1 MSTGAGAIADGLR
14 DGGTDT
20 VFGLPGVHNLG
31 LWPACA
37 RAGIRIV
44 GSRHEQGCAYAADGY
59 ARTTGRTGVALTTTG
74 PGAANTLGA
83 VGEAWA
89 SHSPV
94 VVVASDIATTLRRPG
109 TYRGVLHECTDQ
121 AGLFAPVTK
130 ARLVVGRADD
140 LGAAV
145 GDALALAGRAPRG
158 PVYLGVPTDLLAAR
172 VDDTPLDALHGITAT
187 APATGLEPS
196 GLEPSGLEAVIRL
209 LERSERPLIWIGGG
223 ARDAGAEVDALARA
237 LGAPVIATFQA
248 RGVLPAR
255 HPLLVGAPPHEPQ
268 VTALVKQAD
277 FVLVVGSDL
286 DHMNTM
292 GWLLPLP
299 ASRAAVNV
307 DAADATKNYPMDAV
321 VEADAG
327 AALRALLPHL
337 GQRVPWIDD
346 VANIAL
352 AVRDELRADAEFAP
366 AIEFVER
373 TRTALPD
380 DAVVFADMCIA
391 GYWLSGQ
398 YPVEC
403 ARGLHYP
410 MGWGTLGFAFAASI
424 GAAVAVGPQRP
435 VVAVVGD
442 GGMLFALGELATVAQ
457 ERLALTVVV
466 VDDGG
471 YGMLR
476 YGREDDPDN
485 GCDLSPVDFVA
496 VANGFG
502 IAAERVEGLGDDYG
516 RALGKAVAS
525 GEPRLIHARA
535 TLVPPRT
542 TSPRWPL
549 TAPHRGPTR
558 PDRTDSR

>member
-1 MSTGAGAIADGLR
+1 MTGAGTIADALR
-14 DGGTDT
+14 DGGVDT

-59 ARTTGRTGVALTTTG
+59 ARATGRTGVALTTTG

-94 VVVASDIATTLRRPG
+94 VVIASDIATTLRTPG
-109 TYRGVLHECTDQ
+109 VYRGVLHESTDQ
-121 AGLFAPVTK
+121 AALFAPVTK
-130 ARLVVGRADD
+130 ARIVVGRADGLAD
-140 LGAAV
+140 SVAE
-145 GDALALAGRAPRG
+145 ALAIAARAPRG
-158 PVYLGVPTDLLAAR
+158 PVYLGVPTDLLTAA
-172 VDDTPLDALHGITAT
+172 VPGVPLDALHTPA
-187 APATGLEPS
+187 APGPPAAPDLEP
-196 GLEPSGLEAVIRL
+196 VIRL
-209 LERSERPLIWIGGG
+209 LTQSQRPLIWIGGG
-223 ARDAGAEVDALARA
+223 TRDAGAEIDALARA

-248 RGVLPAR
+248 RGVLPAS
-255 HPLLVGAPPHEPQ
+255 HPFLVGAPPHEPA
-268 VTALVKQAD
+268 VTKLVEAAD

-292 GWLLPLP
+292 GWRLPLP
-299 ASRAAVNV
+299 QARVAINV
-307 DAADATKNYPMDAV
+307 DGADASKNYEMTAV
-321 VEADAG
+321 VEADA
-327 AALRALLPHL
+327 AVAIRALLPHIEP
-337 GQRVPWIDD
+337 RAPWIDVD
-346 VANIAL
+346 GVARQA
-352 AVRDELRADAEFAP
+352 RDELRADAEFAP
-366 AIEFVER
+366 AIEFIER
-373 TRTALPD
+373 TRAALPD
-380 DAVVFADMCIA
+380 DAVVFADMCIP

-410 MGWGTLGFAFAASI
+410 MGWGTLGFAFPASI

-435 VVAVVGD
+435 VVAVMGD
-442 GGMLFALGELATVAQ
+442 GGMLFALGELAAVAQ

-476 YGREDDPDN
+476 YGREDEADN

-496 VANGFG
+496 VAEGFG
-502 IAAERVEGLGDDYG
+502 ISAVRVDGLGDDYE
-516 RALGKAVAS
+516 RALAKAVGS
-525 GEPRLIHARA
+525 GEPRLIHAHAR
-535 TLVPPRT
+535 LVPPHT

-549 TAPHRGPTR
+549 AAAPRPTA
-558 PDRTDSR
+558 

>member
-1 MSTGAGAIADGLR
+1 VTSSPTSAAITGADAVADALMA
-14 DGGTDT
+14 GGVDT
-20 VFGLPGVHNLG
+20 VFGLPGVHNLA

-37 RAGIRIV
+37 RAGIRVV
-44 GSRHEQGCAYAADGY
+44 GSRHEQGSAYAADGY
-59 ARTTGRTGVALTTTG
+59 SRATGRIGVALTTTG

-121 AGLFAPVTK
+121 AALFAPVTK
-130 ARLVVGRADD
+130 ARLVVGRADE
-140 LGAAV
+140 LGGAV
-145 GDALALAGRAPRG
+145 EDALALARRTPRG
-158 PVYLGVPTDLLAAR
+158 PVYLGVPTDLLAA
-172 VDDTPLDALHGITAT
+172 AT
-187 APATGLEPS
+187 AATPARDGTAVDGSEEHDVNTGEI
-196 GLEPSGLEAVIRL
+196 EAVLRL
-209 LERSERPLIWIGGG
+209 LERSERPLLWIGGG
-223 ARDAGAEVDALARA
+223 TRDAGAEVDALARA

-248 RGVLPAR
+248 RGVLPGR

-268 VTALVKQAD
+268 VTALVEEAD

-292 GWLLPLP
+292 GWELPLP
-299 ASRAAVNV
+299 
-307 DAADATKNYPMDAV
+307 DARTAINIDR
-321 VEADAG
+321 ADAG
-327 AALRALLPHL
+327 KNYTMEAVAEGEAGPVLRGLISRLAPRVP
-337 GQRVPWIDD
+337 RVPWVAD
-346 VANIAL
+346 VAAITRRL
-352 AVRDELRADAEFAP
+352 RDELRADPATEP
-366 AIEFVER
+366 AIEFLER

-380 DAVVFADMCIA
+380 DAVVFADMCIP
-391 GYWLSGQ
+391 GYWLSGHL
-398 YPVEC
+398 PVEC
-403 ARGLHYP
+403 PRGLHYP

-424 GAAVAVGPQRP
+424 GAAVAVGPHRP
-435 VVAVVGD
+435 VVSVVGD

-457 ERLALTVVV
+457 EQLALTVVV

-496 VANGFG
+496 VAEGFG
-502 IAAERVEGLGDDYG
+502 IAADRVDGLGDDYG
-516 RALGKAVAS
+516 QALAKAVGS
-525 GEPRLIHARA
+525 GEPRLIHAHAR
-535 TLVPPRT
+535 LVPPRT

-549 TAPHRGPTR
+549 AARR
-558 PDRTDSR
+558 SRKDGR

>member
-1 MSTGAGAIADGLR
+1 VSPVNTETGADVIADALR
-14 DGGTDT
+14 DGGVDT
-20 VFGLPGVHNLG
+20 VFGLPGVHNLA
-31 LWPACA
+31 LWPACG
-37 RAGIRIV
+37 RAGVRVV

-59 ARTTGRTGVALTTTG
+59 ARATGRAGVALTTTG

-121 AGLFAPVTK
+121 AALFAPVTK
-130 ARLVVGRADD
+130 ARLEVGRVDD

-145 GDALALAGRAPRG
+145 GAALAVANRAPRG
-158 PVYLGVPTDLLAAR
+158 PVYLGVPTDLL
-172 VDDTPLDALHGITAT
+172 T
-187 APATGLEPS
+187 APIDAPPLGAMHPSPVTEPRGVPSASDLEPV
-196 GLEPSGLEAVIRL
+196 LRL
-209 LERSERPLIWIGGG
+209 LASSSRPLVWIGGG
-223 ARDAGAEVDALARA
+223 TRDAGPEIDTLART
-237 LGAPVIATFQA
+237 LGAPVVASFQA
-248 RGVLPAR
+248 RGVLPAS
-255 HPLLVGAPPHEPQ
+255 HPLLVGAPSHEPP
-268 VTALVKQAD
+268 VTALVEQAD

-286 DHMNTM
+286 DYMNTM
-292 GWLLPLP
+292 GWRLPLP
-299 ASRAAVNV
+299 DRRAAINV
-307 DAADATKNYPMDAV
+307 DGADATKNYAMDAV

-327 AALRALLPHL
+327 AALRALVAQLAP
-337 GQRVPWIDD
+337 RVPWIDD
-346 VANIAL
+346 VGSIARAL
-352 AVRDELRADAEFAP
+352 RDELRADSSSAP
-366 AIEFVER
+366 AVEFLDR
-373 TRTALPD
+373 TRGALPD
-380 DAVVFADMCIA
+380 DAVVFADMCIP

-403 ARGLHYP
+403 ARGFHYP

-424 GAAVAVGPQRP
+424 GAAVAVGPDRP

-476 YGREDDPDN
+476 YGRENDSNN

-496 VANGFG
+496 VAEGFG
-502 IAAERVEGLGDDYG
+502 IMADHVDGLGADYG
-516 RALGKAVAS
+516 QALAKAVAS
-525 GEPRLIHARA
+525 GEPRLIHAHAR
-535 TLVPPRT
+535 LVPPRT

-549 TAPHRGPTR
+549 AMQPTQR
-558 PDRTDSR
+558 PPA

>member
-1 MSTGAGAIADGLR
+1 MSNRVTTGAGAIAAALGANDV
-14 DGGTDT
+14 DT
-20 VFGLPGVHNLG
+20 VFGLPGVHNLA

-59 ARTTGRTGVALTTTG
+59 ARATGRTGVALTTTG

-109 TYRGVLHECTDQ
+109 TYRGVLHETTNQ
-121 AGLFAPVTK
+121 AALFGPVTK
-130 ARLVVGRADD
+130 ARIDVGRTEG
-140 LGAAV
+140 LGEAV
-145 GDALALAGRAPRG
+145 SDALAVAHRAPRG
-158 PVYLGVPTDLLAAR
+158 PVYLGVPTDLLSAPVQVRPVDRSRYVDEAR
-172 VDDTPLDALHGITAT
+172 EV
-187 APATGLEPS
+187 APTELTQ
-196 GLEPSGLEAVIRL
+196 LLRL
-209 LERSERPLIWIGGG
+209 IERSQRPLIWIGGG
-223 ARDAGAEVDALARA
+223 TRDAGAEIDVLART
-237 LGAPVIATFQA
+237 LGAPVVATFQA
-248 RGVLPAR
+248 RGVLPAS

-268 VTALVKQAD
+268 VTALVEAAD

-292 GWLLPLP
+292 GWGLPLP
-299 ASRAAVNV
+299 TARAAINV
-307 DAADATKNYPMDAV
+307 DGADAVKNYDMYAV

-327 AALRALLPHL
+327 AALRALTPQLAP
-337 GQRVPWIDD
+337 RSPWVAD
-346 VANIAL
+346 VAAITRAL
-352 AVRDELRADAEFAP
+352 RTELRTDPATAP
-366 AIEFVER
+366 AVDFLEH
-373 TRTALPD
+373 TQNALPD
-380 DAVVFADMCIA
+380 DAVVFADMCIP

-398 YPVEC
+398 HPVES

-424 GAAVAVGPQRP
+424 GAAVAVGPNRP

-476 YGREDDPDN
+476 YGRENDPDN
-485 GCDLSPVDFVA
+485 GCDLSPVDFAA
-496 VANGFG
+496 VAEGFG
-502 IAAERVEGLGDDYG
+502 IAAERVDGLGDDYG
-516 RALGKAVAS
+516 QALAKAVAS
-525 GEPRLIHARA
+525 GEPRLIHAHAR
-535 TLVPPRT
+535 LVPPRT
-542 TSPRWPL
+542 TSPRWPVP
-549 TAPHRGPTR
+549 ARR
-558 PDRTDSR
+558 S

>member
-1 MSTGAGAIADGLR
+1 MSQTGAGAIADRLR
-14 DGGTDT
+14 AGGVDT
-20 VFGLPGVHNLG
+20 VFGLPGVHNLA

-37 RAGIRIV
+37 SAGIRLV

-59 ARTTGRTGVALTTTG
+59 ARATGRTGVALTTTG

-89 SHSPV
+89 SRSPV
-94 VVVASDIATTLRRPG
+94 VVIASDIATTLRRPG

-121 AGLFAPVTK
+121 AALFAPVTK
-130 ARLVVGRADD
+130 ARVEVGRADD
-140 LGAAV
+140 LSEAV
-145 GDALALAGRAPRG
+145 GAALALARRAPRG
-158 PVYLGVPTDLLAAR
+158 PVYLGVPTDLL
-172 VDDTPLDALHGITAT
+172 TAT
-187 APATGLEPS
+187 IAEAPLMQTAAPY
-196 GLEPSGLEAVIRL
+196 PDAVELLPLSVADPLVRL
-209 LERSERPLIWIGGG
+209 LSQSQRPLLWIGGG
-223 ARDAGAEVDALARA
+223 TRDAGSEIDMVARA

-248 RGVLPAR
+248 RGVLPAS
-255 HPLLVGAPPHEPQ
+255 HPLLVGAPPHEPA
-268 VTALVKQAD
+268 VTALVEQAD
-277 FVLVVGSDL
+277 FVLVIGSDL

-292 GWLLPLP
+292 GWRLPLP
-299 ASRAAVNV
+299 EARAAINI
-307 DAADATKNYPMDAV
+307 DEADATKNYSMDTV
-321 VEADAG
+321 VEADAS
-327 AALRALLPHL
+327 AALRALRTQLSRLP
-337 GQRVPWIDD
+337 VPRRTPWVDD
-346 VANIAL
+346 VPAIAR
-352 AVRDELRADAEFAP
+352 AVRDELRHDSDSAP
-366 AIEFVER
+366 AIEFLER
-373 TRTALPD
+373 TRSALPD
-380 DAVVFADMCIA
+380 DSIVFADMCIA

-398 YPVEC
+398 FPVEC
-403 ARGLHYP
+403 ERGLHYP

-435 VVAVVGD
+435 VVAVIGD

-496 VANGFG
+496 VAEGFG
-502 IAAERVEGLGDDYG
+502 ISAERVVGLGDDYG
-516 RALGKAVAS
+516 RALAKAVAG
-525 GEPRLIHARA
+525 GEPRLIHAHA

-549 TAPHRGPTR
+549 AANAGAA
-558 PDRTDSR
+558 PDRKDGR

>member
-1 MSTGAGAIADGLR
+1 METGAGAIADALR
-14 DGGTDT
+14 DAGIDT
-20 VFGLPGVHNLG
+20 VFGLPGVHNLA

-59 ARTTGRTGVALTTTG
+59 ARATGRAAVALTTTG

-94 VVVASDIATTLRRPG
+94 VVIASDIATTLRRPG

-121 AGLFAPVTK
+121 AALFAPVTK
-130 ARLVVGRADD
+130 ARIVVGRADD
-140 LGAAV
+140 LAAAV
-145 GDALALAGRAPRG
+145 ADALALASRAPRG
-158 PVYLGVPTDLLAAR
+158 PVYLGVPTDLL
-172 VDDTPLDALHGITAT
+172 T
-187 APATGLEPS
+187 APVVAPPLAEIHPAGVAHTAAVLPARELEPVLGMLTQS
-196 GLEPSGLEAVIRL
+196 Q
-209 LERSERPLIWIGGG
+209 RPLIWIGGG
-223 ARDAGAEVDALARA
+223 TRDAGAEVDALARA

-248 RGVLPAR
+248 RSVLPAA

-268 VTALVKQAD
+268 VTALIEQAD

-292 GWLLPLP
+292 GWRLPLP
-299 ASRAAVNV
+299 DARAAINI
-307 DAADATKNYPMDAV
+307 DGDDATKNYTMTTV

-327 AALRALLPHL
+327 DALRSLLAQLAHL
-337 GQRVPWIDD
+337 APRVPWIAD
-346 VANIAL
+346 VPAVAR
-352 AVRDELRADAEFAP
+352 AVRDELRADAESAP
-366 AIEFVER
+366 AIEFLEQ
-373 TRTALPD
+373 TRNALPS
-380 DAVVFADMCIA
+380 DAIVFADMCIP

-403 ARGLHYP
+403 VRGLHYP

-424 GAAVAVGPQRP
+424 GASAAVGPQRP

-457 ERLALTVVV
+457 ERLALTVVI

-476 YGREDDPDN
+476 YGREADPHN

-496 VANGFG
+496 VAEGFG
-502 IAAERVEGLGDDYG
+502 IAAEHVAGLGDEYG
-516 RALGKAVAS
+516 QALTKAVAS
-525 GEPRLIHARA
+525 GEPRVIHAHARLA
-535 TLVPPRT
+535 PPRT
-542 TSPRWPL
+542 TSPRWPR
-549 TAPHRGPTR
+549 ANR
-558 PDRTDSR
+558 